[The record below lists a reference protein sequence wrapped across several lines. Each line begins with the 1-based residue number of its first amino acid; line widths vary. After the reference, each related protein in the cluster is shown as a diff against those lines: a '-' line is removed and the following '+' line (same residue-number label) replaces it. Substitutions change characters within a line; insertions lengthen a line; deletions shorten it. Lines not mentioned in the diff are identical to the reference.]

1 MGGNHVWSYDDTAP
15 IQLARFY
22 CRYHSPSVV
31 QAQADNQPIGLGQEY
46 LPERI
51 KSEEVGVGEG
61 PNYAILTD
69 IIAELSVALP

>member
-15 IQLARFY
+15 TQLDRFY

-46 LPERI
+46 LPRGQSRK
-51 KSEEVGVGEG
+51 KSER
-61 PNYAILTD
+61 AR
-69 IIAELSVALP
+69 A